1 MNQVESPAEGAPLN
15 RLRAVALLLSVI
27 CLAPAAVLP
36 AWGADP
42 EMRPPRAIDGLLQ
55 PREIA
60 PGTDTEGLSDW
71 GDLRMTARQITFRA
85 IHPTMRDGLAYA
97 GLALGAIY
105 LESNKLDL
113 AGDAQTRRDEETNE
127 LAARTR
133 PFGEAII
140 PIAALSTYV
149 IGRLSGSESTRRAG
163 LVLSESALFTAVATE
178 IGQFVLSEQRPD
190 EGGKLRFFTGGGHGI
205 SGHTS
210 IVASMSVPLDRLFF
224 RIDPDDGAWKKTG
237 KFLGKGFVYS
247 LPVLTGW
254 SRINDDKHFAW
265 NVLLG
270 LGTGFLIGDFVSSAH
285 GLEGRERPGNW
296 SVVPISGDRG
306 APGLALRWTH

>member
-1 MNQVESPAEGAPLN
+1 
-15 RLRAVALLLSVI
+15 
-27 CLAPAAVLP
+27 
-36 AWGADP
+36 
-42 EMRPPRAIDGLLQ
+42 
-55 PREIA
+55 
-60 PGTDTEGLSDW
+60 
-71 GDLRMTARQITFRA
+71 MTAKRITFHA
-85 IHPTMRDGLAYA
+85 FHPTRSEGLAYA
-97 GLALGAIY
+97 RVALGTIY
-105 LESNKLDL
+105 LENNKFDL
-113 AGDAQTRRDEETNE
+113 AGEAQEGRNEETNE
-127 LAARTR
+127 LAARIR

-163 LVLSESALFTAVATE
+163 LILSESALFTAVATE

-190 EGGKLRFFTGGGHGI
+190 EGGKLRFFAGGGHGI

-237 KFLGKGFVYS
+237 KSLGKGFVYS

-285 GLEGRERPGNW
+285 GLEGRERPRNW
-296 SVVPISGDRG
+296 SVVPITGDRG
-306 APGLALRWTH
+306 APGLGLRWTH